1 MKSFKESKSYILKIF
16 REALVG
22 YTFNLCA
29 LIAGV
34 IIAYKLKVFSISS
47 WSVAVYPAILSARGI
62 IGGLFSGRLSTSLH
76 LGTIFPRVFDNT
88 KNFRMLFNA
97 IITLTFVV
105 GVIMSLFSMFFGNLF
120 WRVPLTDFPKILAVI
135 LATMTLGLLIG
146 LITIGFSFVSFRQGL
161 NPDIFLYPAVSA
173 FSDILITSFYIGILS
188 LFFSPNPLG
197 LWLIVVLGSVLS
209 ISAVYNFVKNCGEIV
224 FMKTLKESFATLIIV
239 AVIVNF
245 TGAALNGINARV
257 EMTGESQ
264 ILVVYPALIAII
276 GSVGAI
282 VGSTAT
288 TKLAVGL
295 LETSLSGIKNHI
307 GEILG
312 AWTAS
317 LTIFTILS
325 LLSLILTG
333 KFSLPLFVKFTFTLF
348 LTNVVAVAVIII
360 VSFATSILT
369 FQRGLDPD
377 NFVIPIESVLADGVT
392 SVSLLAVLNILV

>member
-1 MKSFKESKSYILKIF
+1 
-16 REALVG
+16 
-22 YTFNLCA
+22 
-29 LIAGV
+29 
-34 IIAYKLKVFSISS
+34 
-47 WSVAVYPAILSARGI
+47 
-62 IGGLFSGRLSTSLH
+62 
-76 LGTIFPRVFDNT
+76 
-88 KNFRMLFNA
+88 
-97 IITLTFVV
+97 
-105 GVIMSLFSMFFGNLF
+105 
-120 WRVPLTDFPKILAVI
+120 
-135 LATMTLGLLIG
+135 
-146 LITIGFSFVSFRQGL
+146 
-161 NPDIFLYPAVSA
+161 
-173 FSDILITSFYIGILS
+173 
-188 LFFSPNPLG
+188 
-197 LWLIVVLGSVLS
+197 
-209 ISAVYNFVKNCGEIV
+209 
-224 FMKTLKESFATLIIV
+224 
-239 AVIVNF
+239 
-245 TGAALNGINARV
+245 
-257 EMTGESQ
+257 MTGESQ